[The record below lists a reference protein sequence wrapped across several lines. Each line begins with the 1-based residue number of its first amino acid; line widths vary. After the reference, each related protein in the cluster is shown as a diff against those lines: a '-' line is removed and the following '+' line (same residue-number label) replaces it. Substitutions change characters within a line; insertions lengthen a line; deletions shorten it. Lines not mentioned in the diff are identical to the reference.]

1 MTVPLPPVAA
11 LLAALLATGVG
22 LVYSHHQS
30 RQLFIDWQA
39 VQAQR
44 DELDIE
50 WELLQLEQST
60 LATDAEVDQKARG
73 PLQMLIPGPAQVIY
87 VAP

>member
-1 MTVPLPPVAA
+1 MTAPRSPVAG

-30 RQLFIDWQA
+30 RQLFIDLQA
-39 VQAQR
+39 LQAQR

-73 PLQMLIPGPAQVIY
+73 PLQMVVPGPGQVIY

>member
-1 MTVPLPPVAA
+1 MNAPVAPVAA
-11 LLAALLATGVG
+11 LFAALLATGVG

-30 RQLFIDWQA
+30 RQLFIDLQTQ
-39 VQAQR
+39 QAQR

-60 LATDAEVDQKARG
+60 LATDAEVDEKARG
-73 PLQMLIPGPAQVIY
+73 PLQMRIPGPEQVIY